1 MTIDSVRQVTLFSTL
16 EDHDLQA
23 LAALAR
29 PITAQRGE
37 IIISQ
42 GSVGDALYVVISGR
56 VRVYVSDKDGKEMVL
71 ALEGPS
77 TVFGEIAVLDGAV
90 RSASIAAMEKT
101 ELLKIGA
108 DDFFALLERNTELN
122 RSVIQS
128 LAGRIRKLTH
138 GAQGLA
144 LDSVYRRL
152 TAQLQECAVEE
163 NGEWVIT
170 ERLTHQLLADMI
182 GCSREMVSRIMSDLV
197 KGGYIRIEPGRW
209 VIERK
214 LPADY

>member
-1 MTIDSVRQVTLFSTL
+1 MTIDIVRQVTLFSTL
-16 EDHDLQA
+16 EDRELQA

-29 PITAQRGE
+29 PITVQRGE

-42 GSVGDALYVVISGR
+42 GSVGDALYVVIGGR

-77 TVFGEIAVLDGAV
+77 AVFGEIAVLDGAV
-90 RSASIAAMEKT
+90 RSASIAAMEQT
-101 ELLKIGA
+101 ELLKISA

-128 LAGRIRKLTH
+128 LAGRIRKLTQ

-152 TAQLQECAVEE
+152 TARLQECAVEE

>member
-1 MTIDSVRQVTLFSTL
+1 VTIDILRQVTLFSTL
-16 EDHDLQA
+16 GDNELQA
-23 LAALAR
+23 LAVLAR

-42 GSVGDALYVVISGR
+42 GSVGDALYVVIGGR

-77 TVFGEIAVLDGAV
+77 AVFGEIAVLDGAV
-90 RSASIAAMEKT
+90 RSASIAAMEQT
-101 ELLKIGA
+101 ELLKISA

-128 LAGRIRKLTH
+128 LAGRIRKLTQ

-152 TAQLQECAVEE
+152 TARLQECAVEE

>member
-1 MTIDSVRQVTLFSTL
+1 
-16 EDHDLQA
+16 
-23 LAALAR
+23 
-29 PITAQRGE
+29 
-37 IIISQ
+37 
-42 GSVGDALYVVISGR
+42 
-56 VRVYVSDKDGKEMVL
+56 MVL

-77 TVFGEIAVLDGAV
+77 AVFGEIAVLDGAV
-90 RSASIAAMEKT
+90 RSASIAAMEQT
-101 ELLKIGA
+101 ELLKISA

-128 LAGRIRKLTH
+128 LAGRIRKLTQ

-152 TAQLQECAVEE
+152 TARLQECAVEE

-209 VIERK
+209 IIQRK

>member
-1 MTIDSVRQVTLFSTL
+1 
-16 EDHDLQA
+16 
-23 LAALAR
+23 
-29 PITAQRGE
+29 
-37 IIISQ
+37 
-42 GSVGDALYVVISGR
+42 
-56 VRVYVSDKDGKEMVL
+56 MVL

-77 TVFGEIAVLDGAV
+77 AVFGEIAVLDGAV
-90 RSASIAAMEKT
+90 RSASIAAMEQT

-108 DDFFALLERNTELN
+108 DDFFALLERNAELN

-128 LAGRIRKLTH
+128 LAGRIRKLTDA
-138 GAQGLA
+138 AQGLA

-152 TAQLQECAVEE
+152 TARLQECAVEE
-163 NGEWVIT
+163 NSEWVIT

-209 VIERK
+209 VIQRK

>member
-1 MTIDSVRQVTLFSTL
+1 MTIDILRQVTLFSTL
-16 EDHDLQA
+16 GDNELQA
-23 LAALAR
+23 LAVLAR

-42 GSVGDALYVVISGR
+42 GSVGDALYVVIGGR

-77 TVFGEIAVLDGAV
+77 AVFGEIAVLDGAV
-90 RSASIAAMEKT
+90 RSASIAAMEQT
-101 ELLKIGA
+101 ELLKISA

-128 LAGRIRKLTH
+128 LAGRIRKLTQ

-152 TAQLQECAVEE
+152 TARLQECAVEE

-197 KGGYIRIEPGRW
+197 KGGYIRIESGRW

>member
-1 MTIDSVRQVTLFSTL
+1 VTIDILRQVTLFSTL
-16 EDHDLQA
+16 GDNELQA
-23 LAALAR
+23 LAVLAR

-42 GSVGDALYVVISGR
+42 GSVGDALYVVIGGR

-77 TVFGEIAVLDGAV
+77 AVFGEIAVLDGAV
-90 RSASIAAMEKT
+90 RSASIAAMEQT
-101 ELLKIGA
+101 ELLKISA

-128 LAGRIRKLTH
+128 LAGRIRKLTQ

-152 TAQLQECAVEE
+152 TARLQECAVEE

-197 KGGYIRIEPGRW
+197 KGGYIRIESGRW

>member
-1 MTIDSVRQVTLFSTL
+1 MTIDNLRQVTLFSTL

-42 GSVGDALYVVISGR
+42 GSVGDALYVVIGGR

-77 TVFGEIAVLDGAV
+77 AVFGEIAVLDGAV
-90 RSASIAAMEKT
+90 RSASIAAMEQT
-101 ELLKIGA
+101 ELLKISA

-128 LAGRIRKLTH
+128 LAGRIRKLTQ

-152 TAQLQECAVEE
+152 TARLQECAVEE

-197 KGGYIRIEPGRW
+197 KGGYIRIESGRW

>member
-1 MTIDSVRQVTLFSTL
+1 MTIDILRQVTLFSTL
-16 EDHDLQA
+16 GDNELQA
-23 LAALAR
+23 LAVLAR

-42 GSVGDALYVVISGR
+42 GSVGDALYVVIGGR

-77 TVFGEIAVLDGAV
+77 AVFGEIAVLDGAV
-90 RSASIAAMEKT
+90 RSASIAAMEQT
-101 ELLKIGA
+101 ELLKISA

-128 LAGRIRKLTH
+128 LAGRIRKLTQ

-152 TAQLQECAVEE
+152 TARLQECAVEE

>member
-1 MTIDSVRQVTLFSTL
+1 MTIDIVRQVTLFSTL
-16 EDHDLQA
+16 EDHELQA
-23 LAALAR
+23 LAALVR

-42 GSVGDALYVVISGR
+42 GSVGDALYVVIGGR

-77 TVFGEIAVLDGAV
+77 AVFGEIAVLDGAV
-90 RSASIAAMEKT
+90 RSASIAAMEQT
-101 ELLKIGA
+101 ELLKISA

-128 LAGRIRKLTH
+128 LAGRIRKLTQ

-152 TAQLQECAVEE
+152 TARLQECAVEE

>member
-1 MTIDSVRQVTLFSTL
+1 VTIDNLRQVTLFSTL

-37 IIISQ
+37 IIISP
-42 GSVGDALYVVISGR
+42 GSVGDALFVVISGR

-77 TVFGEIAVLDGAV
+77 AVFGEIAVLDGAV
-90 RSASIAAMEKT
+90 RSASIAAMEQT

-108 DDFFALLERNTELN
+108 DDFFALLERNAELN

-128 LAGRIRKLTH
+128 LAGRIRKLTDA
-138 GAQGLA
+138 AQGLA

-152 TAQLQECAVEE
+152 TARLQECAVEE
-163 NGEWVIT
+163 NSEWVIT

-209 VIERK
+209 VIQRK

>member
-1 MTIDSVRQVTLFSTL
+1 MNIDNLRQVTLFSTL
-16 EDHDLQA
+16 EDHDLLT

-42 GSVGDALYVVISGR
+42 GSVGDALYVVIGGR

-77 TVFGEIAVLDGAV
+77 AVFGEIAVLDGAV
-90 RSASIAAMEKT
+90 RSASIAAMEQT
-101 ELLKIGA
+101 ELLKISA

-128 LAGRIRKLTH
+128 LAGRIRKLTQ

-152 TAQLQECAVEE
+152 TARLQECAVEE

>member
-1 MTIDSVRQVTLFSTL
+1 MTIDIVRQVTLFSTL
-16 EDHDLQA
+16 ENHELQA

-42 GSVGDALYVVISGR
+42 GSVGDALYVVIGGR

-77 TVFGEIAVLDGAV
+77 AVFGEIAVLDGAV
-90 RSASIAAMEKT
+90 RSASIAAMEQT
-101 ELLKIGA
+101 ELLKISA

-128 LAGRIRKLTH
+128 LAGRIRKLTQ

-152 TAQLQECAVEE
+152 TARLQECAVEE

>member
-1 MTIDSVRQVTLFSTL
+1 MTIDILRQVTLFSTL
-16 EDHDLQA
+16 GDNELQA
-23 LAALAR
+23 LAVLAR

-42 GSVGDALYVVISGR
+42 GSVGDALYVVIGGR

-77 TVFGEIAVLDGAV
+77 AVCGEIAVLDGAV
-90 RSASIAAMEKT
+90 RSASIAAMEQT
-101 ELLKIGA
+101 ELLKISA

-128 LAGRIRKLTH
+128 LAGRIRKLTQ

-152 TAQLQECAVEE
+152 TARLQECAVEE